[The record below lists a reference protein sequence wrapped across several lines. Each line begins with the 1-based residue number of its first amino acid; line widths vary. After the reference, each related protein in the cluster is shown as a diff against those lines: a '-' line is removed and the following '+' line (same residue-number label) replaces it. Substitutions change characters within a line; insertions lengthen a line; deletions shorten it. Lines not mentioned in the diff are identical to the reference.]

1 MMNTSNNETNPV
13 KRGLNALSK
22 MSPVFRW
29 IVIISLAVAAVA
41 GALGLTS
48 CGNMSRISIKSDPNN
63 ISISVSQS
71 TNDSTAVNVNV
82 NPTLRLYEGK
92 KNETSS
98 GKDGQD

>member
-1 MMNTSNNETNPV
+1 MTTSNNETNLV

-22 MSPVFRW
+22 MNPIFRW
-29 IVIISLAVAAVA
+29 IVILALAVAATA
-41 GALGLTS
+41 STLGLTS

-63 ISISVSQS
+63 ISINVTQS

-82 NPTLRLYEGK
+82 NPTLRLYEGQ

-98 GKDGQD
+98 GKDY

>member
-1 MMNTSNNETNPV
+1 MSSNETNKV
-13 KRGLNALSK
+13 ESGLNALRK
-22 MSPVFRW
+22 MPPIFRW
-29 IVIISLAVAAVA
+29 VVVIALSVALAA

-63 ISISVSQS
+63 ISINVTQS

-98 GKDGQD
+98 GKDG